1 MVFAIY
7 ISTVAVS
14 LISFVLYYTRLNEVL
29 FEEGMRCKPNS
40 DTVMCLV
47 SCILPVL
54 NLYYGHEYYKLG
66 IVLNDKEFKECI
78 NIVDGEG

>member
-1 MVFAIY
+1 MLFAIY
-7 ISTVAVS
+7 ISSVAVA
-14 LISFVLYYTRLNEVL
+14 LVSFVLYYTRLNEVL
-29 FEEGMRCKPNS
+29 LEQGMKCTPNS

-66 IVLNDKEFKECI
+66 IVLNDAEFKECI
-78 NIVDGEG
+78 NIED